1 MNSELLEHYQVTVDS
16 ENTKESIHGTF
27 GEVVSSVQGLSLSD
41 CLNTCS
47 CSKKCR
53 LAFAEEPETALEGY
67 SRWVGEE

>member
-41 CLNTCS
+41 CLS
-47 CSKKCR
+47 I
-53 LAFAEEPETALEGY
+53 LLEHLQLLKQMQA
-67 SRWVGEE
+67 SIC